1 MTPWVRRLLGANII
15 AFFLQQTIQ
24 PFTAALDF
32 VPMAVLLRPWTI
44 VTYMFLHAGIMHIL
58 FNMLG
63 LFFFGPRVEAR
74 IGSRRF
80 ITLYLLAGVSGA
92 LLSFVFAPYSPII
105 GASAAVLGVMLAYA
119 MYWPRDQVYIW
130 GVVPVEIRWLV
141 LITTVLALWSGFGGS
156 RGGVAD
162 FAHLGG
168 FAGAFLYV
176 KWIARRPGMARLERQ
191 AAKQTPVVELAN
203 WKRVNR
209 DKVHAVNRAEVDR
222 ILDKI
227 NATGLGSLTPQER
240 TFLTHFVP
248 KDGDVPPA

>member
-1 MTPWVRRLLGANII
+1 MTPWVRRLLGANIV

-92 LLSFVFAPYSPII
+92 LLSFVFAPFSPII

-130 GVVPVEIRWLV
+130 GVVPVEIRLLV

-168 FAGAFLYV
+168 FAGAFLYI
-176 KWIARRPGMARLERQ
+176 KWIARRPGMARFERQ
-191 AAKQTPVVELAN
+191 VARQTPVVELAN

-209 DKVHAVNRAEVDR
+209 DKVHEVNRAEVDR

-227 NATGLGSLTPQER
+227 NATGLGSLTAQER

-248 KDGDVPPA
+248 KDDTVS

>member
-1 MTPWVRRLLGANII
+1 
-15 AFFLQQTIQ
+15 
-24 PFTAALDF
+24 
-32 VPMAVLLRPWTI
+32 MAVLLRPWTI

-92 LLSFVFAPYSPII
+92 LLSFVFAPFSPII

-119 MYWPRDQVYIW
+119 MYWPRDHVSIW
-130 GVVPVEIRWLV
+130 FFLPMEIRWFV
-141 LITTVLALWSGFGGS
+141 LLTTVLALWSGFGGS

-168 FAGAFLYV
+168 FAGAFLYI
-176 KWIARRPGMARLERQ
+176 KWIARRPGMARFERQ
-191 AAKQTPVVELAN
+191 VARQTPVVELAN

-209 DKVHAVNRAEVDR
+209 DKVHEVNRAEVDR

-227 NATGLGSLTPQER
+227 NATGVGSLTAQER

-248 KDGDVPPA
+248 KDDTVS

>member
-15 AFFLQQTIQ
+15 AFFLQQTV
-24 PFTAALDF
+24 PSVTAALDF

-130 GVVPVEIRWLV
+130 GVVPVQIRWLV

-176 KWIARRPGMARLERQ
+176 KWIARRPGMARFERQ
-191 AAKQTPVVELAN
+191 LVKQTPVVELAN

-209 DKVHAVNRAEVDR
+209 DKVHEVNRAEVDR

-227 NATGLGSLTPQER
+227 SVTGLASLTPQER

-248 KDGDVPPA
+248 KDETQA

>member
-1 MTPWVRRLLGANII
+1 MTPWVRRLLGANIVV
-15 AFFLQQTIQ
+15 FFLQQTV
-24 PFTAALDF
+24 PSFTEPLVF
-32 VPMAVLLRPWTI
+32 VPMAVLMRPWSL
-44 VTYMFLHAGIMHIL
+44 VTYMFLHAGLMHIA

-63 LFFFGPRVEAR
+63 LYFFGPRVEAR

-80 ITLYLLAGVSGA
+80 ITLYMLAGVSGA
-92 LLSFVFAPYSPII
+92 LFSFLFAPYAGVV

-119 MYWPRDQVYIW
+119 MYWPRDQVLVW
-130 GVVPVEIRWLV
+130 GIVPVEIRWLV

-168 FAGAFLYV
+168 FAGAFLYI
-176 KWIARRPGMARLERQ
+176 KWIARRPGMVRFERQ
-191 AAKQTPVVELAN
+191 VAKQTPVVELAN

-209 DKVHAVNRAEVDR
+209 EKVHEVNRAEVDR

-227 NATGLGSLTPQER
+227 NATGMGSLTAQER
-240 TFLTHFVP
+240 TFLAHFVP
-248 KDGDVPPA
+248 KDDTVM